1 MRADDF
7 LFPERPPDVD
17 GYYRRAFDYE
27 ALRAAVLA
35 CDGDVV
41 VDGVFLLRPELRDL
55 WDFTILLDAP
65 FELRL
70 ERAKARGEE
79 DVERR
84 YRARYQPAW
93 ELHVR
98 ECDPAAFADVVLQP
112 ST

>member
-1 MRADDF
+1 M
-7 LFPERPPDVD
+7 L
-17 GYYRRAFDYE
+17 G
-27 ALRAAVLA
+27 
-35 CDGDVV
+35 CDGDVI

-79 DVERR
+79 DVDRR

-93 ELHVR
+93 ELHLR
-98 ECDPAAFADVVLQP
+98 ECDPAAHADLVLDSRHP
-112 ST
+112 

>member
-1 MRADDF
+1 M
-7 LFPERPPDVD
+7 V
-17 GYYRRAFDYE
+17 
-27 ALRAAVLA
+27 AA
-35 CDGDVV
+35 DGDLI
-41 VDGVFLLRPELRDL
+41 VDGVFLLRAELRDL

-70 ERAKARGEE
+70 ERAKGRGEA
-79 DVERR
+79 DVDRR

-98 ECDPAAFADVVLQP
+98 ECDPAAAADLVLQS